1 MVRRRRKGT
10 PATSA
15 HDRRTSEPPYG
26 AETASSVEEDPYAP
40 GDRIVVLR
48 SIRDDPLAGL
58 LSRGHID
65 QAQFQAGRRW
75 QACYERAGIGM
86 VIAMDPTKE
95 PVDGHGPGHAD
106 VTDSQLEAFEQLHAA
121 GKTLGTQGNI
131 LVHLVLGQGLAIK
144 ELCRRRNELTEIKI
158 KYFGQRLRECLE
170 TLAQLW
176 GFVST
181 GRNR

>member
-1 MVRRRRKGT
+1 MR
-10 PATSA
+10 PAF
-15 HDRRTSEPPYG
+15 DRRTSDLPWG
-26 AETASSVEEDPYAP
+26 ADVASSVEEDPYAP

-106 VTDSQLEAFEQLHAA
+106 VTDSQLDAFQQSACGQQSARTA
-121 GKTLGTQGNI
+121 GQCPRPPRSGPRPGN
-131 LVHLVLGQGLAIK
+131 Q
-144 ELCRRRNELTEIKI
+144 ELCRRTNHLSEIKI
-158 KYFGQRLRECLE
+158 KYVGQRLRECLE
-170 TLAQLW
+170 TLAELW

-181 GRNR
+181 GRNRR